1 MSTESEAQPAA
12 PGSGSLTWSS
22 TGRMPP
28 TPERVAEIRER
39 AEKASPGPWRSYI
52 AGSEGAHIW
61 PDTGDKHND
70 VRRLGTMN
78 GRDLAQDGLN
88 AAFTAHAR
96 TDIPELLEWVDSLTQ
111 QRDEAQAQARSL
123 RNDRDWFEG
132 TSRKSAATIARVE
145 ALWADNAIPDSDGGR
160 YVPPEE
166 LRAAIDGPALAV
178 TAPPETPTETW
189 TQLTERQFKELTEA
203 GHTTE
208 CQRVM
213 SVGDMPLYP
222 CDCPA
227 SANCVHYLK
236 VDETE
241 HVSYCIHCGAIDPP
255 ETPGEKLLRDI
266 FTDETQRSLW
276 QVKLI
281 STGVLL
287 TLPKKMAETQALA
300 DALEAAGHD
309 IELVRAVPATPE
321 EDRP

>member
-1 MSTESEAQPAA
+1 MT
-12 PGSGSLTWSS
+12 
-22 TGRMPP
+22 P
-28 TPERVAEIRER
+28 TPEQVSRLEEAKLRGRQAMIFTHPTIADVDRALLVAE
-39 AEKASPGPWRSYI
+39 
-52 AGSEGAHIW
+52 
-61 PDTGDKHND
+61 
-70 VRRLGTMN
+70 
-78 GRDLAQDGLN
+78 
-88 AAFTAHAR
+88 
-96 TDIPELLEWVDSLTQ
+96 VDSLTR
-111 QRDEAQAQARSL
+111 QRDEAKREGVREAIAAMGQEYGSRIYLSYLDVWL
-123 RNDRDWFEG
+123 RDKAPFAWDR
-132 TSRKSAATIARVE
+132 A
-145 ALWADNAIPDSDGGR
+145 
-160 YVPPEE
+160 
-166 LRAAIDGPALAV
+166 ALAV

-189 TQLTERQFKELTEA
+189 TQLTDRQFKELTEA

-213 SVGDMPLYP
+213 SVGDMPLYS

-241 HVSYCIHCGAIDPP
+241 NVSYCIHCGAIDPP

-309 IELVRAVPATPE
+309 IELVRAVPATPVE